1 MKVMKNTVSLKENYE
16 FRRLYRRGDS
26 SGNRYLVMYCRKN
39 KLGLNRI
46 GLTVSVKLGGAVQRN
61 RVKRLMREAY
71 RLHED
76 EFASGVDLV
85 LVARNRAVG
94 ASYHEIEKSLL
105 RALKGNQLAAARQ

>member
-1 MKVMKNTVSLKENYE
+1 MKNTVSLKKNHE
-16 FRRLYRRGDS
+16 FRRLYRKGES
-26 SGNRYLVMYCRKN
+26 SGNLYLVMYCRKN
-39 KLGLNRI
+39 RLGLNRL

-76 EFASGVDLV
+76 EFARGVDLV
-85 LVARNRAVG
+85 LVARNRTVG

-105 RALKGNQLAAARQ
+105 RALKENRLAAARQ

>member
-1 MKVMKNTVSLKENYE
+1 MMKNTVSLKRNHE
-16 FRRLYRRGDS
+16 FRQLYRRGGA
-26 SGNRYLVMYCRKN
+26 SGNRYLVLYCRKN
-39 KLGLNRI
+39 KLGLNRL

-76 EFASGVDLV
+76 EFACGVDLV
-85 LVARNRAVG
+85 IVARNRTVG

-105 RALKGNQLAAARQ
+105 RALKDNRLAAARQ